1 MRTKE
6 ELKEKRYDLE
16 KKIPHTKINTNQW
29 FCSSYLNGSRTRRK
43 NMKKII
49 KNKLLELQEEKVDV
63 LARKIKEVYKEQEKT
78 VPVLMNFK
86 TGILEVSNG
95 KIELEIIKENKL
107 YKIGKIKEKRKSS
120 EEGYIDELLER
131 YGRNK

>member
-1 MRTKE
+1 
-6 ELKEKRYDLE
+6 
-16 KKIPHTKINTNQW
+16 
-29 FCSSYLNGSRTRRK
+29 
-43 NMKKII
+43 MKKII

-63 LARKIKEVYKEQEKT
+63 LARKIKEVYKEQGKT

-95 KIELEIIKENKL
+95 KIELEIIKENEL